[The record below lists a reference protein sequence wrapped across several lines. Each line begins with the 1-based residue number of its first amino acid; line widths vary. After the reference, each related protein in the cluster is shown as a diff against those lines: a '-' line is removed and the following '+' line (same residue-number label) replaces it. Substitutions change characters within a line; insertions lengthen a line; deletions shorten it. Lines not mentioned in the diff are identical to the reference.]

1 MITVKT
7 LEGLTLDALF
17 VAFSQAFAD
26 YQRSWTREE
35 FEKML
40 YRRSFDPALSFGAIE
55 HEELVAF
62 TFNGTGTYN
71 GIPSAYDTGTG
82 TLKSHR
88 GKGLT
93 KEIFNATIPYLVRAG
108 LKQYVLEVL
117 QHNTTAVK
125 IYTDLGFEITRE
137 FNYFVHPVE
146 KTKTN
151 NNNLQPPFQ
160 LRELTALLPEEM
172 KAMWDF
178 HPSWQNTFDALNKK
192 LADFAIIGAYNKD
205 QLAGYGIIE
214 KSTGD
219 IPQLAV
225 HPNFRR
231 MGIGAS
237 ILNGLLQ
244 KNKAPL
250 IRLINAEVS
259 CENLTR
265 FLAAHDISVTG
276 TQFEMVKTIP

>member
-1 MITVKT
+1 MITVNT

-26 YQRSWTREE
+26 YQRSWTQEE

-40 YRRSFDPALSFGAIE
+40 YRRSFDPALSFGAFE

-62 TFNGTGTYN
+62 TFNGTRTYN

-146 KTKTN
+146 KIKTN
-151 NNNLQPPFQ
+151 NNNLQAPFQ

-178 HPSWQNTFDALNKK
+178 HPSWQNTFDAVHKK
-192 LADFAIIGAYNKD
+192 PDDFAITGAFKGT
-205 QLAGYGIIE
+205 QLVGYGILE

-225 HPNFRR
+225 HHAFRR
-231 MGIGAS
+231 QEIGAA
-237 ILNGLLQ
+237 IFNALLQ
-244 KNKAPL
+244 KNQAQV
-250 IRLINAEVS
+250 IRVINGEVR

-265 FLAAHDISVTG
+265 FLAAHDISVTR
-276 TQFEMVKTIP
+276 TQFEMVKTL